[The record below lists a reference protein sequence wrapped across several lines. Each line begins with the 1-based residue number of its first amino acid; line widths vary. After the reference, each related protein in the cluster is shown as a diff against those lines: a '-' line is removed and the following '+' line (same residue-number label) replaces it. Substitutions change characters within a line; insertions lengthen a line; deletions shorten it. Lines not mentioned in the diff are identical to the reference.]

1 MILRVLL
8 ASLCL
13 LPGLLG
19 LAVCL
24 LGYAAGGPP

>member
-8 ASLCL
+8 ASLC
-13 LPGLLG
+13 LLG